1 MQNNYLLEGD
11 SFLEIEKE
19 IKRITD
25 IRGFAY
31 ATISDYDLSE
41 IELEVVLEDLDTYS
55 FLSDKKIIIVTGFDN
70 LNSDANKKDLE
81 HLYKYLDNPNPD
93 NLLFIW
99 SRKFNNTLKVTKEL
113 KKRCD
118 FIEVKID
125 PVKFARNELKGYKIA
140 PNLVNY
146 LVDKCLNDVGKIEKE
161 ISKLKNY
168 KIEEKEIIKEDIDEL
183 VVEKL
188 GESTELTFS
197 FNRSLAEKN
206 KKEALEKYFELL
218 KYNIEPLSVIGLIA
232 SQIRIIYQVK
242 VLERQRMSADEIA
255 RTLGEKNSYRVKKT
269 KELTRYYTE
278 EELLKIMQDLADIDL
293 RIKTTD
299 SDANNL
305 IELFILNL

>member
-25 IRGFAY
+25 IREFAY

-99 SRKFNNTLKVTKEL
+99 SRKFNNTLKITKEL

-118 FIEVKID
+118 FIEVKLD
-125 PVKFARNELKGYKIA
+125 PVKFAKNELKGYKIA

-146 LVDKCLNDVGKIEKE
+146 LVDKCLNDIGKIEKE